1 MEALTP
7 NTAAF
12 LNSLTFDS
20 IKPEPEITAMP
31 PSTFFPVPGRDTPE
45 DSSPDS
51 IARKPSNVS
60 LSDDSDA
67 EMGGAMRHKRKASGG
82 NVEHDDDDGDGECLA
97 ASG

>member
-12 LNSLTFDS
+12 LDSLTFDA
-20 IKPEPEITAMP
+20 IKAEPEITALP

-51 IARKPSNVS
+51 MHLKQSNIA

-67 EMGGAMRHKRKASGG
+67 EMGAAPRHKRKASGG
-82 NVEHDDDDGDGECLA
+82 NVEHDDDDDDGE
-97 ASG
+97 